1 MFLGLYC
8 VRMNLYYTKLSPTCP
23 QFHVVITFLCINSS
37 PSEEILWRHSRT
49 FWTGQLCASPS
60 WGQSHTS
67 LLLIEIK
74 MKFIMSIIMFYM
86 LTPAKTSTITAT
98 PTTPPSR
105 ELIWITSLIQQN
117 ICNLFVYFF
126 PRRPEQAYFWNR
138 YNKYELAFINVDKFS
153 CFLNINCLFI
163 FLNEFF
169 RSF

>member
-1 MFLGLYC
+1 MTSTWREIYWGLYC
-8 VRMNLYYTKLSPTCP
+8 VRMNLDYTKLWPTCP

-60 WGQSHTS
+60 WGQSRTS

-74 MKFIMSIIMFYM
+74 MKFIISMIMFYM
-86 LTPAKTSTITAT
+86 LTPANTSTITAT
-98 PTTPPSR
+98 PTTPPGR

-126 PRRPEQAYFWNR
+126 PRRPEQAYSTAEIVITNIPPLCTLYDVTRIWHEWN
-138 YNKYELAFINVDKFS
+138 
-153 CFLNINCLFI
+153 
-163 FLNEFF
+163 
-169 RSF
+169 